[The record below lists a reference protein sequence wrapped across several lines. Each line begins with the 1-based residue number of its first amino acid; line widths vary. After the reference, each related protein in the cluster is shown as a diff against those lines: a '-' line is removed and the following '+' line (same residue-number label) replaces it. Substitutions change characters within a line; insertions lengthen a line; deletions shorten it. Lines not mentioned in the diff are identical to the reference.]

1 MSDGQNA
8 TQEPD
13 GWLYVFAA
21 KGLQA
26 FVLGSDELRDM
37 VGATEIIDGLPRRLL
52 QTTLASLKLGSGHE
66 VLSQAA
72 GCARIRFD
80 SAEGARRLAAVWPMI
95 CAHAAPGLEV
105 AQTVVPIVGGRYL
118 DAIHAAEENLI
129 RERNLPCASLP
140 EITPVVA
147 RSPRSGL
154 PAGTTEHDRDNN
166 KERVPVDIRSAAI
179 RPHRECRTIFSSF
192 GLSPEGEWAGWSAP
206 ESFESISGEEREYLA
221 IVHADGNG
229 LGQLFI
235 RLGRTLARQPGIER
249 FYKDLSE
256 AIDMAGK
263 EAAQAAV
270 RAVVDRF
277 LRKRDGK
284 DDPDAR
290 KIWPLLPV
298 VLAGDDLT
306 VVIRSDLALD
316 FTEAF
321 LSAFVENT
329 RQKFK
334 DIKSKHH
341 QLPLDGAFPDC
352 LTAGAGIAF
361 VKRRFPFS
369 SAYALCESLAGFA
382 KRGAKASVSES
393 HIPPC
398 SLAFHRVSASSTSED
413 FSALLETELRVP
425 GIPRLPGE
433 PTNLTLSMAPY
444 VAGDSP
450 DGSQLKPL
458 SLVRGLADAALDLPS
473 GQVRELLSLIETD
486 PERARKHADRIRVTQ
501 DQDSHVAKGKKRGE
515 LFCDRFK
522 AMTGDGLWDAA
533 GRSPLADALT
543 LAHFIK
549 KGRAYCPDPRGGPP
563 S

>member
-1 MSDGQNA
+1 MNDGQNA

-37 VGATEIIDGLPRRLL
+37 VGATELIDQLPRKLL
-52 QTTLASLKLGSGHE
+52 QTTIDLLKPVRGHE

-80 SAEGARRLAAVWPMI
+80 SEEDARRLASVWPMI
-95 CAHAAPGLEV
+95 CAHAAPGLEI
-105 AQTVVPIVGGRYL
+105 AQTVVPIEGGRYL
-118 DAIHAAEENLI
+118 EAIHAAEENLV

-147 RSPRSGL
+147 RNPRSGL

-166 KERVPVDIRSAAI
+166 KERVPVDIQSAAK
-179 RPHRECRTIFSSF
+179 RPHRECRTIFNSF
-192 GLSPEGEWAGWSAP
+192 GLSPEGGWDGWSAP

-235 RLGRTLARQPGIER
+235 RLGRTLAGQPGIER

-263 EAAQAAV
+263 GAAQAAV
-270 RAVVDRF
+270 QAVRDRF

-321 LSAFVENT
+321 LLAFVENT

-334 DIKSKHH
+334 DIKSSHPK
-341 QLPLDGAFPDC
+341 LPLDGTFPDC
-352 LTAGAGIAF
+352 LTAGAGVAF

-382 KRGAKASVSES
+382 KRGAKSSVTDGQ
-393 HIPPC
+393 IPPC

-413 FSALLETELRVP
+413 FSTLLETELLVP
-425 GIPRLPGE
+425 GIPHRTGE
-433 PTNLTLSMAPY
+433 PATLMLSMAPY
-444 VAGDSP
+444 AVGEVPAGSA
-450 DGSQLKPL
+450 LKPL
-458 SLVRGLADAALDLPS
+458 SLVRGLADAALDLPG
-473 GQVRELLSLIETD
+473 GQVRELLSLVETD
-486 PERARKHADRIRVTQ
+486 PERAKKHAQRIQQTQ
-501 DQDSHVAKGKKRGE
+501 ARESRIEPGKRQGA
-515 LFCDRFK
+515 LFCDRLK
-522 AMTGDGLWDAA
+522 AMTGDGLRDAA
-533 GRSPLADALT
+533 GRCPLADALT
-543 LAHFIK
+543 LAHFAK
-549 KGRAYCPDPRGGPP
+549 KGRAYCPPPGGGRA